1 CGENPK
7 RVYGERGGPATRMGN
22 LAGYRAAFIE
32 AQDYATRRAG
42 DEPGKRD
49 LKLDTLAGAMAGDI
63 LVQIHCYRADEMAL
77 MMDLAD
83 EFGFKISAFH
93 HGVEAYKIADMLAER
108 GICGALWADWW

>member
-1 CGENPK
+1 IGGRTVTLKNVAATTMQAMKFPGAPHGLKVACGENPK

-32 AQDYATRRAG
+32 AQDYATRRAS

-77 MMDLAD
+77 MMDLA
-83 EFGFKISAFH
+83 
-93 HGVEAYKIADMLAER
+93 
-108 GICGALWADWW
+108 